1 MFQFQNIKN
10 RIMNEQKNLLESQI
24 REIYGRVVYT
34 HKTHE
39 KCADVLKTRSD
50 CLKFAEIFL
59 SAATTTSILVVV
71 FGEGKAFQFIAVLC
85 STFLL
90 GITLY
95 SKDFNLL
102 AIAEKH
108 KHAALNIL
116 EIREKLLSL
125 LVDIKMG
132 NKEMSQLQQTRDGL
146 NEQLV
151 NTYRGAPKTI
161 NKAYTLA
168 SKALQVNEEFTLSDI
183 EIDKFLPES
192 LRRN

>member
-1 MFQFQNIKN
+1 MT
-10 RIMNEQKNLLESQI
+10 EQSKLLESQI

-39 KCADVLKTRSD
+39 KCADVLKERSD
-50 CLKFAEIFL
+50 YMKFAEIFL
-59 SAATTTSILVVV
+59 SAVTTTSILVVV
-71 FGEGKAFQFIAVLC
+71 FAEGKAFQFLAALS
-85 STFLL
+85 STILL
-90 GITLY
+90 GLTLY

-108 KHAALNIL
+108 KQSALNIL

-125 LVDIKMG
+125 LVDIRIG
-132 NKEMSQLQQTRDGL
+132 NKEIGDLQVIRDEL

-161 NKAYTLA
+161 NKAYAIA
-168 SKALQVNEEFTLSDI
+168 SKALKENEEFTFSDG

-192 LRRN
+192 LRREN

>member
-1 MFQFQNIKN
+1 
-10 RIMNEQKNLLESQI
+10 MNEQKKLLESQI

-39 KCADVLKTRSD
+39 KCADLLKDKSD
-50 CLKFAEIFL
+50 CLKFIEIAL
-59 SAATTTSILVVV
+59 SALTTTSILVVLL
-71 FGEGKAFQFIAVLC
+71 GDGLIFQFVAALF
-85 STFLL
+85 STALL
-90 GITLY
+90 GLTLY

-108 KHAALNIL
+108 KQAALDIL

-125 LVDIKMG
+125 LVDIRID
-132 NKEMSQLQQTRDGL
+132 NKEIEQLQQRRDEL
-146 NEQLV
+146 NEQLI

-161 NKAYTLA
+161 NKAYQIA
-168 SKALQVNEEFTLSDI
+168 SKALQQNEEFTFSDV

-192 LRRN
+192 LRNTNLNS

>member
-1 MFQFQNIKN
+1 
-10 RIMNEQKNLLESQI
+10 MNESYNLLESQI

-39 KCADVLKTRSD
+39 KSADVLKERSD
-50 CLKFAEIFL
+50 CLKFLEIFL

-71 FGEGKAFQFIAVLC
+71 FGDGKVFQIIAAIC
-85 STFLL
+85 STILL

-108 KHAALNIL
+108 KQAALNIL

-125 LVDIKMG
+125 LVDIRIG
-132 NKEMSQLQQTRDGL
+132 KEDINSLQQRRDDL

-161 NKAYTLA
+161 NKAYQIA
-168 SKALQVNEEFTLSDI
+168 SKALQKNEEFTFSDE
-183 EIDKFLPES
+183 EINKFLPEQ
-192 LRRN
+192 LRKK

>member
-1 MFQFQNIKN
+1 
-10 RIMNEQKNLLESQI
+10 MNEQKKLLESQI

-39 KCADVLKTRSD
+39 KCADLLKERSD
-50 CLKFAEIFL
+50 CLKFIEITL
-59 SAATTTSILVVV
+59 SALTTTTILVVL
-71 FGEGKAFQFIAVLC
+71 FGDGIIFQFVAAIF
-85 STFLL
+85 STALL
-90 GITLY
+90 GLTLY

-108 KHAALNIL
+108 KQAALDIL

-125 LVDIKMG
+125 LVDIRID
-132 NKEMSQLQQTRDGL
+132 NKEIEQLQQKRDEL

-161 NKAYTLA
+161 NKAYQIA
-168 SKALQVNEEFTLSDI
+168 SKALQENEEFTFSDA

-192 LRRN
+192 LRNSN

>member
-1 MFQFQNIKN
+1 MKEQN
-10 RIMNEQKNLLESQI
+10 NLIESQI

-39 KCADVLKTRSD
+39 KCADLLKNRSD
-50 CLKFAEIFL
+50 CLKIIEILL
-59 SAATTTSILVVV
+59 SALTTTSILVVI
-71 FGEGKAFQFIAVLC
+71 FGDGCIFEFLAALFSTVLLC
-85 STFLL
+85 L
-90 GITLY
+90 TLY

-108 KHAALNIL
+108 KQAALNIL

-125 LVDIKMG
+125 LVDIRIG
-132 NKEMSQLQQTRDGL
+132 NKEIEILQLRRDEL
-146 NEQLV
+146 NEELV

-161 NKAYTLA
+161 NKAYQVA
-168 SKALQVNEEFTLSDI
+168 SKALKENEEFTFTDE

>member
-1 MFQFQNIKN
+1 
-10 RIMNEQKNLLESQI
+10 MNEQNNLIESQI

-39 KCADVLKTRSD
+39 KCADLLKERSD
-50 CLKFAEIFL
+50 CLKISEMVL
-59 SAATTTSILVVV
+59 SALTTTTILVII
-71 FGEGKAFQFIAVLC
+71 FGDGYIAKLLAALFSTALLC
-85 STFLL
+85 LTF
-90 GITLY
+90 Y

-108 KHAALNIL
+108 KHAALDIL

-125 LVDIKMG
+125 LVDIRIG
-132 NKEMSQLQQTRDGL
+132 NKDIEQLQSVRDNL
-146 NEQLV
+146 NEQLI

-161 NKAYTLA
+161 NKAYSIA
-168 SKALQVNEEFTLSDI
+168 SKALKENEEFTFSDD

>member
-1 MFQFQNIKN
+1 MS
-10 RIMNEQKNLLESQI
+10 EQIDLLESQI
-24 REIYGRVVYT
+24 REIYGRVIYT

-50 CLKFAEIFL
+50 RLKLTEILL

-71 FGEGKAFQFIAVLC
+71 FGDGKAFQFIAALC
-85 STFLL
+85 STILL
-90 GITLY
+90 GLTLY

-108 KHAALNIL
+108 KQAALNIL

-125 LVDIKMG
+125 LIDTRIG
-132 NKEMSQLQQTRDGL
+132 NKEIEELQQKRDEL

-151 NTYRGAPKTI
+151 NVYRGAPKTI
-161 NKAYTLA
+161 NKAYQIA
-168 SKALQVNEEFTLSDI
+168 SKALQQNEEFTFSDA
-183 EIDKFLPES
+183 EIDKILGVS
-192 LRRN
+192 RKVCKLKSR

>member
-1 MFQFQNIKN
+1 MNEN
-10 RIMNEQKNLLESQI
+10 RIILESQI

-39 KCADVLKTRSD
+39 KCADVLKERSNFM
-50 CLKFAEIFL
+50 KFAEIFL

-71 FGEGKAFQFIAVLC
+71 FGEGKVFQFVAALC
-85 STFLL
+85 STILL
-90 GITLY
+90 GLTLY
-95 SKDFNLL
+95 TKDFNLL

-108 KHAALNIL
+108 KQSALNIL

-125 LVDIKMG
+125 LVDIRVG
-132 NKEMSQLQQTRDGL
+132 NQEIEQLQQIRDEL

-151 NTYRGAPKTI
+151 NTYREAPKTI
-161 NKAYTLA
+161 NKAYQIA
-168 SKALQVNEEFTLSDI
+168 SKALQKDEEFTFTDK

-192 LRRN
+192 LRRTK

>member
-1 MFQFQNIKN
+1 MS
-10 RIMNEQKNLLESQI
+10 EQTNLLESQI

-39 KCADVLKTRSD
+39 KCADVLKERSD
-50 CLKFAEIFL
+50 YFKFAEILL
-59 SAATTTSILVVV
+59 SAATTTSVLVVL
-71 FGEGKAFQFIAVLC
+71 FGDGKTFQFVAAAC
-85 STFLL
+85 STILL

-95 SKDFNLL
+95 TKDFNLL

-108 KHAALNIL
+108 KQAALNIL

-125 LVDIKMG
+125 LVDIKIG
-132 NKEMSQLQQTRDGL
+132 NKEIEQLQQRRDDL

-161 NKAYTLA
+161 NKAYQIA
-168 SKALQVNEEFTLSDI
+168 SKALQQNEEFTFTDE

-192 LRRN
+192 LRKK

>member
-1 MFQFQNIKN
+1 MT
-10 RIMNEQKNLLESQI
+10 EQEKMIESQI

-39 KCADVLKTRSD
+39 KCADILKERSD
-50 CLKFAEIFL
+50 FIKFAEIFL

-71 FGEGKAFQFIAVLC
+71 FGDGKTFQFLAALF
-85 STFLL
+85 STILL
-90 GITLY
+90 GLTLY

-125 LVDIKMG
+125 LVDIRIG
-132 NKEMSQLQQTRDGL
+132 NKEISQLQQIREEL

-161 NKAYTLA
+161 NKAYQIA
-168 SKALQVNEEFTLSDI
+168 SKSLKENEEFTFSDE
-183 EIDKFLPES
+183 EIDKFLPEC
-192 LRRN
+192 LRKTK